1 MTREGFR
8 KLLSSA
14 TLTTAVIVFGLFA
27 VSCIP
32 QKKLLLM
39 QYDEINDSS
48 YARRFAEDPNL
59 LREYLIQPNDYLYV
73 SVMAIEKE
81 LSQFMEPMGGINFL
95 NQFNQAL
102 IGYYVDDEGYIL
114 FPYIGKI
121 YVANMTVRQAQEQV
135 RQAAQKILG
144 ERIRIEL
151 KLINNYIN
159 VLGEVRKEGIY
170 NMTKNRITI
179 YEALTLA
186 GGLTEHAKRNNIK
199 VYRKV
204 DGKPVVYQVDV
215 TSGKLIGDRMFYVL
229 PNDVIYVEPM
239 RSKILGLG
247 PTFSFQLISTLLSTT
262 ITVILLI
269 QQINL
274 LAN

>member
-1 MTREGFR
+1 MILAVLF
-8 KLLSSA
+8 LL
-14 TLTTAVIVFGLFA
+14 

-39 QYDEINDSS
+39 QYDNINDSS
-48 YARRFAEDPNL
+48 YAQKFVEDPHL
-59 LREYLIQPNDYLYV
+59 MREYLIQPNDYLYV
-73 SVMAIEKE
+73 SVMAVEKE

-114 FPYIGKI
+114 FPYIGKV
-121 YVANMTVRQAQEQV
+121 YVAHMTVREAQEQV
-135 RQAAQKILG
+135 RKAAQIILG
-144 ERIRIEL
+144 ERIRVEL

-186 GGLTEHAKRNNIK
+186 GGLSEQAKRSNIK
-199 VYRKV
+199 VYRTV
-204 DGKPVVYQVDV
+204 DGKPVVYSIDA

-229 PNDVIYVEPM
+229 PNDVVYVEPM
-239 RSKILGLG
+239 RSKMFGIT
-247 PTFSFQLISTLLSTT
+247 PTISLQLLTTLLSTT

-269 QQINL
+269 QQINML
-274 LAN
+274 SN